1 MKILAIDS
9 SSAPASIAIT
19 ENDALVGEFTINIG
33 KTHSEKLL
41 PLVDQLLDAVDLSME
56 DIDAFAI
63 SQGPGSFTGLRIGM
77 SAAKLMAQVA
87 GKPLIAVGTLEAL
100 AMNVLP
106 FDGFICPMLD
116 ARNNTVFTALYICKD
131 GKLTELLPPQA
142 LLTSELNSK
151 LTALCGN
158 IMLCGEY
165 EKYAAKFDENTV
177 SGHKICRA
185 PRILTLQRASSCA
198 VVAYTKLLAGENTHP
213 NDVVPLYV
221 RDSQAEQA
229 KKSAKAKRK

>member
-19 ENDALVGEFTINIG
+19 ENDMLIGEFTINVG

-41 PLVDQLLDAVDLSME
+41 PLVDRLLDAVDLTVN

-100 AMNVLP
+100 AVNMLP
-106 FDGFICPMLD
+106 FEGFICPMLD
-116 ARNNTVFTALYICKD
+116 ARNNTVFTALYMCKD
-131 GKLTELLPPQA
+131 GKLTELLPPDA
-142 LLTSELNSK
+142 VLTNELDKRLTSLSSNV
-151 LTALCGN
+151 
-158 IMLCGEY
+158 MLCGEY
-165 EKYAAKFDENTV
+165 EKYDSKFAKATL
-177 SGHKICRA
+177 SGHNISRA

-198 VVAYTKLLAGENTHP
+198 VAAYARLISGENTNP

-229 KKSAKAKRK
+229 KKNAKSKRK